1 MSFWLYIE
9 AKNIYP
15 LFFIL
20 MSSSLILPIPKD
32 VQFEE
37 TDSENE
43 GSDSENENVSLEE
56 TEIHT
61 IQKDNFR
68 ITLYRT
74 HIKDILY
81 RIDATDGDDKYSS
94 RIDIGHFNGQECR
107 ECIQACPMLLEKLF
121 KIGTVNILIRN
132 ENMICEFEGNI
143 ISAKIT
149 LARVVE
155 TQIELMMKKINRQ
168 DMENSKLRIRNEE
181 LNNEVKS
188 LVENMKKFS
197 DSVDL
202 LHERLSEINES
213 RFESKYNEEYSELD
227 GKIQVLTQCMKK
239 FETEKLATDQKKA
252 DDKSQVLTQ
261 CRTFSDRL
269 NKAEN
274 EITSQK
280 KELFEFGSRIIGMRQ
295 KESFPREIL
304 GKWKFNNKIKDW
316 SMTLRETIDNG
327 FVMKRCHLGDNVFD
341 PSETEWRN
349 GVFYWKI
356 KKSRNH
362 TTDSQYCYNTSI
374 PHIIVDISNPQA
386 VETWV
391 PDPLPVKERNF
402 IPEIRLIDDLEYTGL
417 VKDSNFFI
425 YERNPRTVQDWYP
438 DRQWGLVHAHG
449 PHTIHAQLKDRFSFF
464 LKAQPKYSFILV
476 SGKAD
481 NNDYRTLFQGERISF
496 DSNSFKVSSKLGEET
511 WNF

>member
-15 LFFIL
+15 LFFIP
-20 MSSSLILPIPKD
+20 MSSSLILPIPKE

-43 GSDSENENVSLEE
+43 GSDSENENVSLDE

-74 HIKDILY
+74 HIKDMIY
-81 RIDATDGDDKYSS
+81 RIEATDGDDKYNSG
-94 RIDIGHFNGQECR
+94 IDIDHFTGQECK
-107 ECIQACPMLLEKLF
+107 ECIRACPILLEKLF
-121 KIGTVNILIRN
+121 KIGSVNILVGG

-149 LARVVE
+149 LVRVVE

-168 DMENSKLRIRNEE
+168 DVENSKLRIRNEE

-202 LHERLSEINES
+202 LHGRISDVCES

-261 CRTFSDRL
+261 CRTFSNRL
-269 NKAEN
+269 TNAEN
-274 EITSQK
+274 EIANQK
-280 KELFEFGSRIIGMRQ
+280 IELFELRSQIVNMRR
-295 KESFPREIL
+295 EPLFPGAIL
-304 GKWKFNNKIKDW
+304 GKWKCGNY
-316 SMTLRETIDNG
+316 SMTLSKSDNG
-327 FVMKRCHLGDNVFD
+327 FVIRRCHLEDTVFI
-341 PSETEWRN
+341 PSEMEWRAEK
-349 GVFYWKI
+349 FYWKSSNHRVD
-356 KKSRNH
+356 SR
-362 TTDSQYCYNTSI
+362 YCYNPSI
-374 PHIIVDISNPQA
+374 PDTVVENNPGA
-386 VETWV
+386 ENIFTRVS
-391 PDPLPVKERNF
+391 
-402 IPEIRLIDDLEYTGL
+402 IPEIRLIDDLEYTRL
-417 VKDSNFFI
+417 VKDYNFFI
-425 YERNPRTVQDWYP
+425 HERGPCTVQDWYP

-449 PHTIHAQLKDRFSFF
+449 PHTIHTQLKDRFSFF